1 MRKNPFLEPYNTPH
15 GTTPFDRIEEQ
26 DFEPALEEGMRREDA
41 EIEAIVSNADEPT
54 FENTVLALERSGELL
69 ARVETVMGNL
79 LSACT
84 SDYLEALAQKM
95 APRLSEHSNRIMLN
109 EQLFARIKAQ
119 YIEAREGR
127 NRKLLSEQA
136 EAEAK
141 AGDTGGKPASSYEE
155 PAK

>member
-84 SDYLEALAQKM
+84 SDYLEALAQGG
-95 APRLSEHSNRIMLN
+95 E
-109 EQLFARIKAQ
+109 AQ
-119 YIEAREGR
+119 PPYPNGR
-127 NRKLLSEQA
+127 GA
-136 EAEAK
+136 TA
-141 AGDTGGKPASSYEE
+141 AGHGL
-155 PAK
+155 